1 MDKNSKSENSK
12 SEKEVLECS
21 KILGDV
27 IKRARGKAGMTQQ
40 ELSDKSGID
49 RRTIINIENYHK
61 DSKFSSIYDLIRSLK
76 IDSRE
81 IFYPEIHRD
90 SPSLRQLRVLIEEC
104 SEEEAAAL
112 IPVLE
117 SLLTVL
123 RDTSSKPV

>member
-1 MDKNSKSENSK
+1 MDKNSKAENSK

-90 SPSLRQLRVLIEEC
+90 SPSLRQLRLLIEEC
-104 SEEEAAAL
+104 NEEEAAAV

-117 SLLTVL
+117 SLLSVL
-123 RDTSSKPV
+123 RDNNSKPV

>member
-1 MDKNSKSENSK
+1 MHTDSKSENSK

-27 IKRARGKAGMTQQ
+27 IKRARGRAGMTQQ

-117 SLLTVL
+117 SLITAL
-123 RDTSSKPV
+123 RNNNSKPV

>member
-117 SLLTVL
+117 SLLTAL
-123 RDTSSKPV
+123 RDNSSKPV

>member
-1 MDKNSKSENSK
+1 MDKNSKAENSK

-27 IKRARGKAGMTQQ
+27 IKRARGKVGMTQQ

-90 SPSLRQLRVLIEEC
+90 SPSLRQLRLLIEEC
-104 SEEEAAAL
+104 SEEEAAAV

-117 SLLTVL
+117 SLLSVL
-123 RDTSSKPV
+123 RDNNSKPV

>member
-1 MDKNSKSENSK
+1 MHKSSVSKGSK
-12 SEKEVLECS
+12 DEKEVLECS

-27 IKRARGKAGMTQQ
+27 IKRARGKAGLTQQ
-40 ELSDKSGID
+40 ELSDISGTD

-61 DSKFSSIYDLIRSLK
+61 DSKFGSIYEIIRSLK

-90 SPSLRQLRVLIEEC
+90 SPSLRQLRLLIEEC
-104 SEEEAAAL
+104 NEEEAAAV

-117 SLLTVL
+117 SLLSVL
-123 RDTSSKPV
+123 RDNNSKPV

>member
-1 MDKNSKSENSK
+1 MLKGTKSESSK
-12 SEKEVLECS
+12 DEKEVLECS
-21 KILGDV
+21 KILGDA
-27 IKRARGKAGMTQQ
+27 IKRARGKAGLTQQ

-61 DSKFSSIYDLIRSLK
+61 DSKFSSIYDLVRSLK

-81 IFYPEIHRD
+81 IFYPELHRD

-104 SEEEAAAL
+104 SEEEATAL

-117 SLLTVL
+117 SLITAL
-123 RDTSSKPV
+123 RNNNSKPV

>member
-1 MDKNSKSENSK
+1 MHKDSKSENSK

-104 SEEEAAAL
+104 NEEEAAAL

-117 SLLTVL
+117 SLLTAL
-123 RDTSSKPV
+123 RDNSSKPV

>member
-1 MDKNSKSENSK
+1 MHTDSKSENSK

-27 IKRARGKAGMTQQ
+27 IKRARGRAGITQQ

-117 SLLTVL
+117 SLLTAL
-123 RDTSSKPV
+123 RDNSSKPV

>member
-1 MDKNSKSENSK
+1 MHKDSKSENSK

-27 IKRARGKAGMTQQ
+27 IKRARGRAGITQQ

-117 SLLTVL
+117 SLLTAL
-123 RDTSSKPV
+123 RDNSSKPV

>member
-1 MDKNSKSENSK
+1 MHKGSESKSSK
-12 SEKEVLECS
+12 DEKEVLECT
-21 KILGDV
+21 KTLGDV
-27 IKRARGKAGMTQQ
+27 IKRARGKAGLTQQ
-40 ELSDKSGID
+40 GLSDLSGTD

-61 DSKFSSIYDLIRSLK
+61 DSKFSSTYEIIRSLK

-117 SLLTVL
+117 SLLTAL
-123 RDTSSKPV
+123 RDNNSKPV

>member
-1 MDKNSKSENSK
+1 MDKNSKAENSK

-117 SLLTVL
+117 SLLIAL
-123 RDTSSKPV
+123 RDNSSKSV

>member
-1 MDKNSKSENSK
+1 MDKNSKAENSK

-27 IKRARGKAGMTQQ
+27 IKRARGKVGMTQQ

-76 IDSRE
+76 INSRE

-117 SLLTVL
+117 SLLTAL
-123 RDTSSKPV
+123 RDNSSKPV

>member
-1 MDKNSKSENSK
+1 MDKNSKAENSK

-27 IKRARGKAGMTQQ
+27 IKRARGKVGMTQQ

-117 SLLTVL
+117 SLLTAL
-123 RDTSSKPV
+123 RDNSSKPV

>member
-1 MDKNSKSENSK
+1 M
-12 SEKEVLECS
+12 LECS
-21 KILGDV
+21 KILGDE
-27 IKRARGKAGMTQQ
+27 IKRARGRAGITQQ

-117 SLLTVL
+117 SLLTAL
-123 RDTSSKPV
+123 RDNSSKPV

>member
-1 MDKNSKSENSK
+1 MHKGTKSENSK
-12 SEKEVLECS
+12 DEKEVLECS

-27 IKRARGKAGMTQQ
+27 IKRARGKAGLTQQ

-61 DSKFSSIYDLIRSLK
+61 NSKFSSIYDLIRSLK

-81 IFYPEIHRD
+81 IFYPELHRD
-90 SPSLRQLRVLIEEC
+90 SPSLRRLRVLIEEC

-117 SLLTVL
+117 SLLTAL
-123 RDTSSKPV
+123 RDNNSKPV

>member
-1 MDKNSKSENSK
+1 MHKGSKSESSK
-12 SEKEVLECS
+12 DEKEVLECS

-27 IKRARGKAGMTQQ
+27 IKRARGKAGLTQQ

-61 DSKFSSIYDLIRSLK
+61 NSKFSSIYDLVRSLK

-81 IFYPEIHRD
+81 IFYPELHRD

-117 SLLTVL
+117 SLLTAL
-123 RDTSSKPV
+123 RDNNSKPV